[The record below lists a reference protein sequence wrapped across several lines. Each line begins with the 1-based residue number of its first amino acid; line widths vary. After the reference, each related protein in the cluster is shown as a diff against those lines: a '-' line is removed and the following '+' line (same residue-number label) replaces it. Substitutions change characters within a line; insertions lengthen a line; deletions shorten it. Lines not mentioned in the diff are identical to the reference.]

1 MCSGLRLHRVLTLV
15 WLAVTCLPAHAA
27 EPHWQRIDSSHFSVL
42 TDADEASGRDV
53 AVRFEQM
60 RDIFAQLLLRSRVN
74 LSEPVDIIALKS
86 DEQFSKVCPTRPDE
100 GIARGGFFV
109 PGADRVYF
117 VLNLSKNESWRAISY
132 DFARFLLN
140 YNYPPTQAWF
150 DEGFAEFFSSLR
162 LDNTKAQVGGDPQE
176 TSPGP
181 GLPQAAT
188 AGSTTPKSFVE
199 LLNGTWVT
207 LPELFTAPMDVP
219 FAPGAARHTPFDA
232 QAWIVMHY
240 LINNNKLPETGTY
253 FGLVQI
259 EKVPVEEAIQKA
271 FGMSSVQLGQ
281 AVKDYFRSLSSPSQ
295 KQSAGRAAA
304 GTSTPFS
311 QPLSPASGDVIGT
324 STREVLAF
332 YARALLAE
340 MSLRLPEHR
349 DAARQELES
358 LVGETRTETAIA
370 HRALGWDDM
379 EKKEFDPAREEFS
392 KAMELDPKD
401 PWPYYYLALTKYQEF
416 HGGGQQVRG
425 LANMMPELHT
435 VLEWKPEFAEA
446 YRMLGW
452 AQREGGGVHAATDSI
467 RAAMQLNPRDQSYL
481 LEMAR
486 VYLAGKNWDA
496 ATAVLERLAAGA
508 DAQLASAARGYLQDL
523 PTLRRYGVVAQSGAA
538 SQAEAKPATATAST
552 PLPAS
557 PQAGVKK
564 PPPPQSPAEAADDS
578 SDESPAQ
585 PQIDKRPIQYL
596 KAKLIAVDCSQPP
609 AAVLTVSSGTKT
621 LKLRTPD
628 YKSLTLVGE
637 DQFSCAW
644 RDRAVFV
651 NYKAGGT
658 TDGDLVSLEMR

>member
-1 MCSGLRLHRVLTLV
+1 MRLAFTLALV
-15 WLAVTCLPAHAA
+15 AVSCLPARAA

-42 TDADEASGRDV
+42 TDADEASGREI

-74 LSEPVDIIALKS
+74 VSEPIDIIALKT
-86 DEQFSKVCPTRPDE
+86 DEEFSKVCPTRPEE
-100 GIARGGFFV
+100 GIARGGFVV

-117 VLNLSKNESWRAISY
+117 VLNLSKNESWHAISY

-140 YNYPPTQAWF
+140 FNYPPTQKWF
-150 DEGFAEFFSSLR
+150 DEGFAEYFSSLH
-162 LDNTKAQVGGDPQE
+162 LDNTKAQIGGDPQA
-176 TSPGP
+176 TFPGP
-181 GLPQAAT
+181 GLPQLSAGTPT
-188 AGSTTPKSFVE
+188 ASFVE
-199 LLNGTWVT
+199 LLNRTWQT
-207 LPELFTAPMDVP
+207 IPELFTASQDASH
-219 FAPGAARHTPFDA
+219 APGAAQRALSDA

-253 FGLVQI
+253 FALVQI
-259 EKVPVEEAIQKA
+259 EKIPVEEAIQKA
-271 FGMSSVQLGQ
+271 YGMSSVQLGQ
-281 AVKDYFRSLSSPSQ
+281 AVKDYFRSLTSPSQ
-295 KQSAGRAAA
+295 KQSAGRADA
-304 GTSTPFS
+304 GTSNPFS

-349 DAARQELES
+349 DAARKELLS
-358 LVGETRTETAIA
+358 LVGESRTETAIA

-379 EKKEFDPAREEFS
+379 EKKEFDPAREEFN

-416 HGGGQQVRG
+416 HGGGHQVRG

-446 YRMLGW
+446 YHMLGW
-452 AQREGGGVHAATDSI
+452 AQREGGGVHAALDSI
-467 RAAMQLNPRDQSYL
+467 RAAIQLNPRDQSYL

-496 ATAVLERLAAGA
+496 ATAVLERLAGGS
-508 DAQLASAARGYLQDL
+508 DVQLASAARGYLQDL
-523 PTLRRYGVVAQSGAA
+523 PMLRKYGVAAQSGAA
-538 SQAEAKPATATAST
+538 SQPEAKPATATAST
-552 PLPAS
+552 PTPAS
-557 PQAGVKK
+557 PQPGTKTPTAQ
-564 PPPPQSPAEAADDS
+564 PPAEAADES
-578 SDESPAQ
+578 SDEPAE

-596 KAKLIAVDCSQPP
+596 KAKLIAMDCSHPP
-609 AAVLTVSSGTKT
+609 AAVLTISSGTKT
-621 LKLRTPD
+621 LKLLAPD

-637 DQFSCAW
+637 DQFSCDW
-644 RDRAVFV
+644 RDRAVSV
-651 NYKAGGT
+651 NYKAGGKA
-658 TDGDLVSLEMR
+658 DGDLVSLEMR